1 MEARGIH
8 TYTHLQPAQQAV
20 KKASTPP
27 PPLM

>member
-27 PPLM
+27 PLM